1 MTRYENSNA
10 ELPSVL
16 NSHTEEIRIQQ
27 TKYKQLK
34 QQFKEVTQK
43 LKERD
48 MQLQQ
53 LKDEHQHLMD
63 LSKDR

>member
-1 MTRYENSNA
+1 M
-10 ELPSVL
+10 
-16 NSHTEEIRIQQ
+16 
-27 TKYKQLK
+27 KYKQLK
-34 QQFKEVTQK
+34 QQNKEVIQK

-53 LKDEHQHLMD
+53 LRDEHNHLLE